1 MAARKTSAEDRL
13 SAYRAKRSPDRTPE
27 PFGAGVQ
34 SGGHLFVIQQHSA
47 RNLHYDLRL
56 EMHGVLVSWAV
67 PKGPSPN
74 PADKRLAMH
83 VEDHPVEYGE
93 FEGIIPD
100 GNYGA
105 GSVIVWDKGVW
116 IPLEDPEEGM
126 TKGKLLFELRGYK
139 LRGRWT
145 LVKTRQEP
153 NSWLLIKERDAYAT
167 ESGTE
172 SLPADSIYSGLT
184 VDQLRQPE
192 SRTQELVRDLEDA
205 GAHPAAVR
213 AKDVKVML
221 AETRPDAFTSDGWL
235 FELKY
240 DGYRLIA
247 AREDGE
253 AVLYSRAGNA
263 LTETFPE
270 IARAV
275 SALPYDGV
283 IIDGEAVVHDDTGLP
298 SFQRLQ
304 KRGRLNRR
312 MDIQQA
318 ALDLPATL
326 YAFDLLAF
334 EGYDVRPVP
343 LRDRKRLLREL
354 LPNAGPIRYS
364 DHVETQG
371 EAMYQQVVKLRLEG
385 LVAKKA
391 DEPYREGRSPHWLK
405 IRADRTDDFV
415 IVGYTEP
422 KGAREGFGALHLAQY
437 HGDRLTYAGRVGTGF
452 SGTELDSSYELLK
465 GLEQPKPSCSGEL
478 PRGREH
484 HWIAP
489 ELVCEI
495 RFKEITDVG
504 FLRHPVFVRF
514 RDDKAPRECLAEQSD
529 QQLDEPVAVTDH
541 SVERVVPFSNLDK
554 MFWPEE
560 EYTKGDLIEYY
571 RSVSRWILP
580 YLLDRPLVLTRYPD
594 GIEGKSFY
602 QKDAPG
608 FAPEWIR
615 TIRVWSEGSER
626 ELDYFICEDEESLLY
641 IANLA
646 SIPLHIWSSR
656 VAALERPDWCILDL
670 DPKDAPFSDVIR
682 IAQVTHELCSEI
694 ELPNYIKTSGSSGL
708 HVLLPLGRQWTYEQS
723 RALGELLARVIVAQC
738 PDIATITRHVSKRE
752 GKVYVDY
759 MQNGHGRLLVAP
771 FSVRPK
777 PAAPVST
784 PLEWEE
790 VTSSLTMTDYTIRT
804 VPQRLAAMKR
814 DPMVDVIDQR
824 ADLARSLNLLTA
836 KLS

>member
-1 MAARKTSAEDRL
+1 MAARKSTTADRL

-27 PFGAGVQ
+27 PFGSASSAG
-34 SGGHLFVIQQHSA
+34 GRLFVVQQHSA

-105 GSVIVWDKGVW
+105 GSVIIWDKGVW
-116 IPLEDPEEGM
+116 LPLEDPERGM
-126 TKGKLLFELRGYK
+126 EKGKLLFELRGYK

-153 NSWLLIKERDAYAT
+153 NSWLFIKERDAYAT
-167 ESGTE
+167 ENGTE

-184 VDQLRQPE
+184 VEELKQPE
-192 SRTQELVRDLEDA
+192 QRTSEIVEQLKGA
-205 GAHPAAVR
+205 GAERRTVQ
-213 AKDVKVML
+213 AKSVKVML
-221 AETRPDAFTSDGWL
+221 AETRPKPFTKDGWV

-247 AREDGE
+247 GREDGDS
-253 AVLYSRAGNA
+253 VLYSRAGND

-275 SALPYDGV
+275 KALPYDGV
-283 IIDGEAVVHDDTGLP
+283 IIDGEAVVHDEQGLP

-318 ALDLPATL
+318 ALDYPATL

-334 EGYDVRPVP
+334 EGYDLRPLP
-343 LRDRKRLLREL
+343 LAERKRMLREI
-354 LPNAGPIRYS
+354 LPTAGPIRYS
-364 DHVETQG
+364 DDVEREG
-371 EAMYQQVVKLRLEG
+371 EAMYRQVIKLRLEG
-385 LVAKKA
+385 MVAKKA
-391 DEPYREGRSPHWLK
+391 DEPYRGGRSQHWLK
-405 IRADRTDDFV
+405 IRADRTEDFV
-415 IVGYTEP
+415 VVGYTEP
-422 KGAREGFGALHLAQY
+422 KGSRGSFGALHVAQY
-437 HGDRLTYAGRVGTGF
+437 DGDELVYAGRVGTGF
-452 SGTELDSSYELLK
+452 SGSELDSTYELLQ
-465 GLEQPKPSCSGEL
+465 GLEQDNAPCSGEL
-478 PRGREH
+478 PKGKEH

-489 ELVCEI
+489 ELVAEI
-495 RFKEITDVG
+495 RFKEITEVG
-504 FLRHPVFVRF
+504 FLRHPVFLRF
-514 RDDKAPRECLAEQSD
+514 RDDKPPRECRAEESEET
-529 QQLDEPVAVTDH
+529 LTEPVQVTDH

-554 MFWPEE
+554 IFWPDEP
-560 EYTKGDLIEYY
+560 YTKGDLIEYY
-571 RSVSRWILP
+571 RAVSRWILP

-656 VAALERPDWCILDL
+656 VAAIERPDWCILDL
-670 DPKDAPFSDVIR
+670 DPKDAPFSDVIK
-682 IAQVTHELCSEI
+682 IALVTHELCEEI
-694 ELPNYIKTSGSSGL
+694 QLPNYIKTSGSSGL
-708 HVLLPLGRQWTYEQS
+708 HVLLPLGRQWTYAQS
-723 RALGELLARVIVAQC
+723 RTLGELLARVIVAEC

-752 GKVYVDY
+752 GKVYVDF

-784 PLEWEE
+784 PLDWDE
-790 VTSSLTMTDYTIRT
+790 VTPSLTMTDYTIKT
-804 VPQRLAAMKR
+804 VPRRLAAMKR
-814 DPMVDVIDQR
+814 DPLVEVIDR
-824 ADLARSLNLLTA
+824 CADLALSLELLTR
-836 KLS
+836 KLA